1 MRYNLYDNRKSDI
14 KLALNTKTRSV
25 LKKDE
30 EREKEK
36 QKGKLN
42 LIMKEWTF

>member
-25 LKKDE
+25 LNKMKK
-30 EREKEK
+30 ERKKNKKE
-36 QKGKLN
+36 N
-42 LIMKEWTF
+42 SI

>member
-14 KLALNTKTRSV
+14 KLALNRKTRS
-25 LKKDE
+25 E

-42 LIMKEWTF
+42 LIMKKWTF